1 MDIYGLL
8 FFKIPVLAAPLALF
22 IFLIYGVRRELWDLK
37 WECVALAIPLLW
49 IFRSMLFNS
58 GFPILSDLLGMI
70 SLQAGWKEGML
81 SLYDSPLWN
90 GFTANGYPL
99 NAHPGSCFFYPF
111 NWIYLIPNTYLAISC
126 SVALHYWLGAVF
138 FVLFTREFKLSRFA
152 SFISGVAFIMNEWA
166 LGLVTSPAVTY
177 QFASTW
183 LPITLLY
190 LIRFLRNENRFYSL
204 SGLAIALSFSF
215 IIFFNTFMYNFII
228 ITIFFVIFILFNIS
242 KKIINDLSLWK
253 GLALSIAI
261 FSLLISVKLLPTGEL
276 LAISGEP
283 RLSDPLLD
291 SPHASRTRGMSL
303 SELVDTFLGRK
314 DIFFP
319 AKFGSGKLI
328 AIFMLLGILQYFNS
342 KRHKEILF
350 LLISLSVV
358 LAFGIAI
365 ICKTQ
370 VYYLLRST
378 VPFFN
383 RVTLMPS
390 VQILLIFSISG
401 LSALGVD
408 MFLNICTKLAF
419 RIRLLSPRISSN
431 QLYYITGFAIAVI
444 VTLWNL
450 RFMSI
455 PTYNYKKI
463 SNDFPHFSEVS
474 DLMKNSIG
482 RVAFY
487 GNTAAYGQD
496 PALIDYKINSFNC
509 DYGRFTV
516 KESYE
521 IQNMNL
527 EPAYSR
533 FLSLAGV
540 EYILSIFDLDKYE
553 LIKTVEWRNWDDHW
567 GELSTEFPTPKTMSK
582 GYPGKL
588 LITKNNRWDK
598 KVHIYK
604 PRIPFL
610 SRYRVYTSAILLV
623 GTKVSNSNYALELM
637 NSSKIDP
644 LHTVILEI
652 DRDDLYKIDQEI
664 WKYVRLLVITDE
676 LPNTD
681 SLLRKVP
688 KDIYITKMS
697 QLEINNIE
705 FEEHSLMFDI
715 PNIRSTNSYIT
726 IDTSN
731 MPKGI
736 LFVGNTYY
744 KGWKLRGSGQN
755 RRAMK
760 ANYTFQ
766 GYLISKPGEFDIVF
780 RHVNSYI
787 GLLLSATGAAMV
799 FLMTFV
805 DCKRNYSKAESER

>member
-1 MDIYGLL
+1 
-8 FFKIPVLAAPLALF
+8 
-22 IFLIYGVRRELWDLK
+22 
-37 WECVALAIPLLW
+37 
-49 IFRSMLFNS
+49 
-58 GFPILSDLLGMI
+58 
-70 SLQAGWKEGML
+70 
-81 SLYDSPLWN
+81 
-90 GFTANGYPL
+90 
-99 NAHPGSCFFYPF
+99 
-111 NWIYLIPNTYLAISC
+111 
-126 SVALHYWLGAVF
+126 
-138 FVLFTREFKLSRFA
+138 
-152 SFISGVAFIMNEWA
+152 
-166 LGLVTSPAVTY
+166 
-177 QFASTW
+177 
-183 LPITLLY
+183 
-190 LIRFLRNENRFYSL
+190 
-204 SGLAIALSFSF
+204 
-215 IIFFNTFMYNFII
+215 
-228 ITIFFVIFILFNIS
+228 
-242 KKIINDLSLWK
+242 
-253 GLALSIAI
+253 

-328 AIFMLLGILQYFNS
+328 SIFMLLGILQYFNS

-450 RFMSI
+450 RFMNI

-540 EYILSIFDLDKYE
+540 EYILSNFDLDKYE

-567 GELSTEFPTPKTMSK
+567 GELGSTILTPKIISK
-582 GYPGKL
+582 GYGAKL
-588 LITKNNRWDK
+588 LKVNNKEWDK
-598 KVHIYK
+598 KVYIYK
-604 PRIPFL
+604 TPLPALNKYRI
-610 SRYRVYTSAILLV
+610 YTDAVLLV
-623 GTKVSNSNYALELM
+623 GNSKNNSKYALELM
-637 NSSKIDP
+637 NNPQIDP
-644 LHTVILEI
+644 LNTVILEI
-652 DRDDLYKIDQEI
+652 NSDELGEIDSEIWNYIRFIGMTDNQTNFDLILQLIPEKIPILELYKIDS
-664 WKYVRLLVITDE
+664 Y
-676 LPNTD
+676 
-681 SLLRKVP
+681 
-688 KDIYITKMS
+688 KMPI
-697 QLEINNIE
+697 EINLP
-705 FEEHSLMFDI
+705 SFDV
-715 PNIRSTNSYIT
+715 PVIRSTNSYIT

-805 DCKRNYSKAESER
+805 DRKRNYSKAESER